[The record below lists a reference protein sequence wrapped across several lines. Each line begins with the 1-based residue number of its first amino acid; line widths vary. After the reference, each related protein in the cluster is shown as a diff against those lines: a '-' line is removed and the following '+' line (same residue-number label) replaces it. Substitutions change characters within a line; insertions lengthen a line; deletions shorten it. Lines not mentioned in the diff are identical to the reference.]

1 MLLEPKIK
9 DDTLFVNSSRLSSS
23 TPSPQISTSTPLY
36 LNPQIAPLSLNY
48 TIPNNFAGEGED
60 ERDGSGE
67 KKEEIKVER
76 SDEVEE
82 PMVKI
87 LKTWNLRPRK
97 LATKPEDK
105 VNIGSSS
112 GGRSRMGVAS
122 TRESKPRFAKS
133 RARPS
138 LERPVVKK
146 ERGFVFAL
154 TKEEIEHDFMH
165 MTGEKPPK
173 KPLKRP
179 KIVQK
184 NLDVLFPSMKLTNV
198 TPDKYGVNDNPPSLK
213 C

>member
-9 DDTLFVNSSRLSSS
+9 DDTLPVNSSRPSSS

-36 LNPQIAPLSLNY
+36 LNPQIAR
-48 TIPNNFAGEGED
+48 EG

-67 KKEEIKVER
+67 KEEEMKVER

-82 PMVKI
+82 PIVKI

-97 LATKPEDK
+97 LITKPETK
-105 VNIGSSS
+105 VNFGSSS

-122 TRESKPRFAKS
+122 TRVSKPRFAKL

-146 ERGFVFAL
+146 ECGFVFAL

-184 NLDVLFPSMKLTNV
+184 NLDVTFLLLNLTLV
-198 TPDKYGVNDNPPSLK
+198 EFV

>member
-9 DDTLFVNSSRLSSS
+9 DDTLPVNSSRPSSS

-36 LNPQIAPLSLNY
+36 LNPQIAPLSLNC
-48 TIPNNFAGEGED
+48 TIPNNFAGEGEC

-67 KKEEIKVER
+67 KEEEMKVER

-82 PMVKI
+82 PIVKI

-97 LATKPEDK
+97 LTIKPEAK

-112 GGRSRMGVAS
+112 GGHSRMGVAS
-122 TRESKPRFAKS
+122 TRVSKPRLAKS

-146 ERGFVFAL
+146 ECGFVFAL

-184 NLDVLFPSMKLTNV
+184 NLDVTFLLLTLTLV
-198 TPDKYGVNDNPPSLK
+198 EFI

>member
-1 MLLEPKIK
+1 MLLEPKTK
-9 DDTLFVNSSRLSSS
+9 DDTLPVNSSRPSSS

-48 TIPNNFAGEGED
+48 NIPNNFAGEGEG

-67 KKEEIKVER
+67 KEEEMKVER
-76 SDEVEE
+76 SDEAEE
-82 PMVKI
+82 PIVKI

-97 LATKPEDK
+97 LTTKPEAK

-112 GGRSRMGVAS
+112 GGCSRMGVAS
-122 TRESKPRFAKS
+122 TRVSKPRFAKL

-146 ERGFVFAL
+146 ESGFVLAL

-184 NLDVLFPSMKLTNV
+184 NLDVTFLLLTLTLV
-198 TPDKYGVNDNPPSLK
+198 EII